1 MVKGKVKTVSNRS
14 QNTWASS
21 EPSSPTTA
29 SPEYTNRPEKQESV
43 LKSYLMNKIESFK
56 EDINHSLKERQK
68 NTGKQVLELSIYF
81 IYITNAFPFP
91 GLPSRHPLSYHPSPC
106 LCDSTPPRASPPTD
120 VQHILVSFA
129 VSRNILT
136 LLLFRFWIIFWIVT
150 VSC

>member
-1 MVKGKVKTVSNRS
+1 MVKGKHKTISNRS
-14 QNTWASS
+14 QNMWASS

-29 SPEYTNRPEKQESV
+29 SPEYTNTPENQEAD
-43 LKSYLMNKIESFK
+43 LKSYLMKIIESFK
-56 EDINHSLKERQK
+56 EDINNSLKERQK
-68 NTGKQVLELSIYF
+68 NTGKQVLGLSIYF

-91 GLPSRHPLSYHPSPC
+91 GLPSTNPLSYHPSPC

>member
-29 SPEYTNRPEKQESV
+29 RPEYTNRPEKQESV
-43 LKSYLMNKIESFK
+43 LKSYLMKKIESFK

-81 IYITNAFPFP
+81 ISQFPLQTP
-91 GLPSRHPLSYHPSPC
+91 PILSPLPLS
-106 LCDSTPPRASPPTD
+106 L
-120 VQHILVSFA
+120 
-129 VSRNILT
+129 
-136 LLLFRFWIIFWIVT
+136 
-150 VSC
+150 